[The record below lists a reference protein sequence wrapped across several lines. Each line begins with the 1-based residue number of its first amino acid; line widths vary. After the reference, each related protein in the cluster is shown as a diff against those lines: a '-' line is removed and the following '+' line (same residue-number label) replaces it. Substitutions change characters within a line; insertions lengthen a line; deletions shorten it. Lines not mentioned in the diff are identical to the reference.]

1 MTSTGGPDDILY
13 GSPEQIGVVRRAA
26 ALRALLAD
34 DPRFSFQGR
43 TVSLAGDWP
52 DAADTVIALVRL
64 QGYASA
70 QFVPRA
76 RGEALTDAFAAAG
89 LTPVIWDQ
97 YWGHD
102 KAIAASHS
110 FIEDF
115 EAPEGVT
122 LHEVMPDTP
131 DETIHA
137 ICATSVGAGV
147 LPLPGSA
154 MRGVGLRG
162 VFLYATGPGGEVIAV
177 GGGSMAY
184 HPESA
189 YADEAFWGMLGT
201 AEAWRGRRLACWVG
215 AEAIVRLAERFGAR
229 GFSSG
234 VKADNPASQAM
245 CTRLGV
251 MQAETVYAGATDPLL
266 MGSGPVTR

>member
-1 MTSTGGPDDILY
+1 MTLIGGPDDILY
-13 GSPEQIGVVRRAA
+13 GSSEQIAVVRRAA
-26 ALRALLAD
+26 ALRALVAD

-43 TVSLAGDWP
+43 TVSLAGDRP

-70 QFVPRA
+70 QFIPRA
-76 RGEALTDAFAAAG
+76 RGEGLTDAYAAAG

-97 YWGHD
+97 YWGHA
-102 KAIAASHS
+102 KAISASRS
-110 FIEDF
+110 FIEEF
-115 EAPEGVT
+115 EAPDGVA
-122 LHEVMPDTP
+122 LHEVTPDTP
-131 DETIHA
+131 DDTIHA
-137 ICATSVGAGV
+137 ICAASIGAGV

-184 HPESA
+184 HPENE
-189 YADEAFWGMLGT
+189 YAEEAFWGMLGT

-215 AEAIVRLAERFGAR
+215 AEAIVRLAERFGAN

-234 VKADNPASQAM
+234 VKPDNPASQAM

-251 MQAETVYAGATDPLL
+251 TQGETIYAGATDPVL
-266 MGSGPVTR
+266 MGAGPVTR

>member
-1 MTSTGGPDDILY
+1 MTATGAPGDILY

-26 ALRALLAD
+26 ALRTLLAD

-43 TVSLAGDWP
+43 TVSLVGDHP
-52 DAADTVIALVRL
+52 DAAEIVIALVRL

-70 QFVPRA
+70 QFVARP
-76 RGEALTDAFAAAG
+76 RGEQLAEAFGDAG
-89 LTPVIWDQ
+89 LNPVVWDQ

-102 KAIAASHS
+102 GAISASQS
-110 FIEDF
+110 FMAEFTPPDGT
-115 EAPEGVT
+115 A
-122 LHEVMPDTP
+122 LHEVTP
-131 DETIHA
+131 ETSDETIHA
-137 ICATSVGAGV
+137 ICAASVSAGV
-147 LPLPGSA
+147 LPPPGSA
-154 MRGVGLRG
+154 MRGHGLNG

-184 HPESA
+184 HPKSDF
-189 YADEAFWGMLGT
+189 ADEAFWGMLGT
-201 AEAWRGRRLACWVG
+201 VDAWRGRRLACWVG
-215 AEAIVRLAERFGAR
+215 AAAILRLAERFGAR

-251 MQAETVYAGATDPLL
+251 VKGDTVYAGATDPAL
-266 MGSGPVTR
+266 MGAGPVTR